1 MFADAPIQTYVPVLV
16 EHIVRRRLTAAAATP

>member
-16 EHIVRRRLTAAAATP
+16 EHIVRRRLTATATP